1 MPQSRKPAT
10 RTVNPVRHESQCR
23 ICVHPQRA
31 QIDLEFVNW
40 TSPTRIATKYRLSRD
55 SVYRHA
61 RATGLFPKR
70 QRNVRA
76 ALEKIIEKAG
86 EVKVNAS
93 VVVSAVSV
101 YARINS
107 AGQWV
112 ARSENVDLN
121 ELFERMTQEELNAY
135 AQDGTMPAW
144 FPDKPRQELKEI
156 AP

>member
-1 MPQSRKPAT
+1 MPPNREPDTK
-10 RTVNPVRHESQCR
+10 TVDPVRHESQCR
-23 ICVHPQRA
+23 ICAHPKRV
-31 QIDLEFVNW
+31 QIDQDFVNW
-40 TSPTRIATKYRLSRD
+40 TSPTRIATGYRLSRD

-86 EVKVNAS
+86 EVKVNAT

-101 YARINS
+101 YAKINS

-112 ARSENVDLN
+112 AHSENIDLN
-121 ELFERMTQEELNAY
+121 QLFERMTQDELDAY
-135 AQDGTMPAW
+135 ARDGTMPAW
-144 FPDKPRQELKEI
+144 FPISRDRS
-156 AP
+156 